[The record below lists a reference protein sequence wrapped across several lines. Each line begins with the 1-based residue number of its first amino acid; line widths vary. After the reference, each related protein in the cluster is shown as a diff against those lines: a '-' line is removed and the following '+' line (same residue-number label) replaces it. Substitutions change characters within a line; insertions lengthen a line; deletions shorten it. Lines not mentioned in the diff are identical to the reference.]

1 MDISAKINDG
11 LELHKKGDLEEAK
24 KVYLEILEEFPKNPD
39 VNNLLGLLCFQKND
53 LEKAEKYLNIAFLE
67 NKNPYF
73 LENYSKVLIN
83 RKKITQAI
91 EILEE
96 GIKSFGEVCELM
108 FNLALAYKENREFS
122 KSRMLYEKVIKLNPK
137 LHQAYFNLAYLC
149 FNDNEINRAVECYE
163 KALETAP
170 NDFETMY
177 FLSLAYMQSK
187 DYEKGLKFFESR
199 LCRLSSIT
207 SQQKTYPNLTSENRI
222 WKGEDISDKT
232 IYTYYEAGFGDVI
245 MFARYLPIL
254 QKRCKKIIFKPQ
266 EELIELFRY
275 NFPDIDYIK
284 LFRQENEIA
293 FDFHL
298 PILSLPYVMGL
309 KGEEIFAGHE
319 GYLKADEVKVQDF
332 KKKFFD
338 NKKFKIGIKWQG
350 NTFYDLE
357 RVISVESF
365 FPLMDIENTQFY
377 SCQTLEGSE
386 EYDKIKSR
394 YDIINL
400 APEFKDFSYTA
411 AAIENMDLV
420 ICNDTSLAHV
430 AGALGKPC
438 WVVLP
443 RVYNWRWHDCPE
455 ISEWYDSIRLFR
467 QEHAGNWEE
476 VFERIKIE
484 LLPKL
489 NK

>member
-11 LELHKKGDLEEAK
+11 LELHKKGDLEGAK
-24 KVYLEILEEFPKNPD
+24 KVYLEILREFPKNPD
-39 VNNLLGLLCFQKND
+39 VNNLLGLLCYQKND
-53 LEKAEKYLNIAFLE
+53 LENAEKYLNIAFLE

-73 LENYSKVLIN
+73 LENYSKILIN
-83 RKKITQAI
+83 RKKITKAI

-108 FNLALAYKENREFS
+108 FNLALAYKENREFA
-122 KSRMLYEKVIKLNPK
+122 KSRILYEKVIKLNPK

-187 DYEKGLKFFESR
+187 DYEKGLRFFESR

-207 SQQKTYPNLTSENRI
+207 SQQKTYPNLASENRI
-222 WKGEDISDKT
+222 WRGEDISDKT

-275 NFPDIDYIK
+275 NFPDIDYVK
-284 LFRQENEIA
+284 LFRQENEMA
-293 FDFHL
+293 FDVHL

-309 KGEEIFAGHE
+309 KGEEIFTGHK

-377 SCQTLEGSE
+377 SCQTFDGSE
-386 EYDKIKSR
+386 EFDKIKSR

-455 ISEWYDSIRLFR
+455 ISEWYDVIRLFR

-484 LLPKL
+484 LLSKL